1 MCKLQLRLIK
11 GITFLSSLISLGFLN
26 SDIVQ
31 AQTAIILFQA
41 TVDGRCEFTN
51 LVPGSLGLSSDQK
64 TLSSEQT
71 GGNSGSARFECNQP
85 AKVRLEIPQEVFV
98 SSPLTNPTHES
109 KVFVNGNS
117 CSTGNNPKLFTET
130 ITANDSLTVAE
141 VEGNTGNG
149 QWKGCHE
156 LTIDMNITSQSQ
168 ISAGSYIFGVRV
180 SATKN

>member
-1 MCKLQLRLIK
+1 MFTLKPRLIK
-11 GITFLSSLISLGFLN
+11 GIAFFSTLISWDFFYSN
-26 SDIVQ
+26 VVQ

-41 TVDGRCEFTN
+41 TIDGRCEFTN
-51 LVPGSLGLSSDQK
+51 LIPGSLGLSSDQT

-71 GGNSGSARFECNQP
+71 GGNSGSATFICNQP

-98 SSPLTNPTHES
+98 SSPLSNPTHES
-109 KVFVNGNS
+109 KLFINGNS
-117 CSTGNNPKLFTET
+117 CATGNNPKLFTET
-130 ITANDSLTVAE
+130 LTANDSLTVAE
-141 VEGNTGNG
+141 AEGNIGNG

-156 LTIDMNITSQSQ
+156 LTLDMNITSQSQ